1 MTELE
6 LVKNIAKDTPNY
18 NRILREKAYQYC
30 IRTNNAIKYI
40 QEVLKYQR
48 QEYKKNPVK
57 DNILAPIRATY
68 YNKKSGKY
76 VHYTIYSKTPKF
88 ITYRQAVAITAKQ
101 LEKDLR
107 QGLHYKE
114 YFRNVKGGE

>member
-6 LVKNIAKDTPNY
+6 LVNNIAKDTPNY
-18 NRILREKAYQYC
+18 NRILRERAYRYC

-48 QEYKKNPVK
+48 QEYKKNPVP
-57 DNILAPIRATY
+57 DNILAPIKATY
-68 YNKKSGKY
+68 YNKKSKKY

-88 ITYRQAVAITAKQ
+88 ITYRQAIAITAKE
-101 LEKDLR
+101 LEKELR
-107 QGLHYKE
+107 QNLHYKE

>member
-6 LVKNIAKDTPNY
+6 LVNNIAKDIPNY

-30 IRTNNAIKYI
+30 IRTNRAIKYI
-40 QEVLKYQR
+40 QEEIRDQR
-48 QEYKKNPVK
+48 QRYKEDPVQA
-57 DNILAPIRATY
+57 NILVPLKTTY
-68 YNKKSGKY
+68 FNRKSRKY
-76 VHYTIYSKTPKF
+76 VHYTIYSKAPKF
-88 ITYRQAVAITAKQ
+88 ITYRQAVAITAKE

-107 QGLHYKE
+107 QKLHYKE